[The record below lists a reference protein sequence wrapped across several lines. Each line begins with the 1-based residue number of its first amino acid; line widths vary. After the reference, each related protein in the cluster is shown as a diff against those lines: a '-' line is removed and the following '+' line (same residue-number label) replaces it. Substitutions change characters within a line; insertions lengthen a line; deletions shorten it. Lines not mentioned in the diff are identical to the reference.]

1 MHSWLRLPL
10 ILHLVAFGLP
20 ASLAQAEV
28 EDFPPELDDLRMNE
42 VQLIGSHNSYHIQPD
57 AVLDS
62 VMVLVLA
69 DAPVALDGLCPGET
83 VADNCVQRLRYTH
96 PSLDVQLGEMG
107 IRQFELDVFAE
118 PLGFGMQENLYQY
131 PFGWHF
137 FLPEYP
143 ALPGMPFDPA
153 LAEDGFKVFHVQDID
168 FRSTCYT
175 LVACLTTIRD
185 WSLANPRHI
194 PILVLIEVKDDRL
207 PEVVVETPPI
217 GVIPWAVPEPFSA
230 RMFRLLEAE
239 IRSVFGEDHLL
250 TPDDV
255 RGGYETLR
263 EAVLTEGWPTLLEAS
278 GKVYFALDN
287 GGSYLA
293 TYLSPRPSLAGA
305 VMFTSSPPESDEAAF
320 MKRNDPYDLEI
331 PGLVEDGFLVRTRAD
346 VETQEAIANDTAR
359 RDQAFASGAHFV
371 STDYRDPDLSLSPY
385 QVAFEGDT
393 TFRCNPINTTE
404 GCSFAVP
411 EPHLALLEGVALLA
425 LAWVRQRSRT
435 AARLG
440 AAG

>member
-1 MHSWLRLPL
+1 MQSWLRLPL

-28 EDFPPELDDLRMNE
+28 DDFPPELDDLRMNE

-194 PILVLIEVKDDRL
+194 PILVLIEVKDDLL

-230 RMFRLLEAE
+230 RMFGLLEAE

-263 EAVLTEGWPTLLEAS
+263 EAVLSEGWPTLLEAS

-305 VMFTSSPPESDEAAF
+305 VMFTSSPPEAAEAAF
-320 MKRNDPYDLEI
+320 MKRNDPYDPEI
-331 PGLVEDGFLVRTRAD
+331 PGLVADGFLVRTRAD

-371 STDYRDPDLSLSPY
+371 STDYRDPDLLLSPY

-393 TFRCNPINTTE
+393 TFRCNPINTME

-411 EPHLALLEGVALLA
+411 EPQLALLEGVALLA

>member
-1 MHSWLRLPL
+1 MQSWLRLPL
-10 ILHLVAFGLP
+10 VLHLVAFGLP
-20 ASLAQAEV
+20 ASLAQAEAD
-28 EDFPPELDDLRMNE
+28 DFPPELDDLRMNE

-62 VMVLVLA
+62 VMVLVL
-69 DAPVALDGLCPGET
+69 DGAPDALDGLCPGET

-96 PSLDVQLGEMG
+96 PSLDVQLSEMG

-118 PLGFGMQENLYQY
+118 SLGFGTDNLYQY
-131 PFGWHF
+131 PFGWCF

-217 GVIPWAVPEPFSA
+217 GVVPWAVPYPFTA
-230 RMFRLLEAE
+230 RIFRLLEAE

-250 TPDDV
+250 TP
-255 RGGYETLR
+255 
-263 EAVLTEGWPTLLEAS
+263 
-278 GKVYFALDN
+278 
-287 GGSYLA
+287 
-293 TYLSPRPSLAGA
+293 
-305 VMFTSSPPESDEAAF
+305 
-320 MKRNDPYDLEI
+320 
-331 PGLVEDGFLVRTRAD
+331 
-346 VETQEAIANDTAR
+346 
-359 RDQAFASGAHFV
+359 
-371 STDYRDPDLSLSPY
+371 
-385 QVAFEGDT
+385 
-393 TFRCNPINTTE
+393 
-404 GCSFAVP
+404 
-411 EPHLALLEGVALLA
+411 
-425 LAWVRQRSRT
+425 
-435 AARLG
+435 
-440 AAG
+440 